1 VQLLQYNTLYVGG
14 RPGTRRF
21 RFDGIIR
28 YLAAQDTVLSHDEI
42 SKMHN
47 DMFGITTS
55 TTIGVVNY
63 CTNYSTADQECQL
76 GDSTDFRL
84 VSRVVPNVLYKHKM
98 LPCLLVICNYSN
110 WHCYRTIN
118 PFHFTVKAHQ
128 DLLFTYHN
136 AL

>member
-1 VQLLQYNTLYVGG
+1 MLYVGG

-21 RFDGIIR
+21 RFDGTIR

-55 TTIGVVNY
+55 TTIGIVNY
-63 CTNYSTADQECQL
+63 CINYSVAGQECRL

-84 VSRVVPNVLYKHKM
+84 VSSVIIITVRCTLHTHGVVLYTKYYIQ
-98 LPCLLVICNYSN
+98 VI
-110 WHCYRTIN
+110 
-118 PFHFTVKAHQ
+118 
-128 DLLFTYHN
+128 HN
-136 AL
+136 